1 MVPRF
6 GGHSGRH
13 GQPALRVES
22 YNHGGIFPLSIE
34 SVNLGR
40 RGGSSDEWMSSTS
53 SLTNTYAGNIP
64 RVNRLRKDNYEPR
77 VLLCETNRFSS
88 RFDDVPVMSD
98 NAIGLL
104 VLVCIF
110 GASLLGML
118 LRPALSQHHLSPD
131 TKDAVKLGM
140 GLVGT
145 MAALILGLL
154 VAAAKSAYDTEKNEV
169 TQMAAKIIFLDRVLA
184 NYGPESAD
192 TRLLLRR
199 MVEGAVNRMWPEERS
214 HNAQLDPAGSGH
226 EELHKAIQ
234 KLSPRN
240 DVQLSLKSQAVGVAS
255 DLGQLRW
262 LLFEQSG
269 SSISMPLLI
278 VVVVW
283 LAIIFASWGLF
294 APSNA
299 IAIASLL
306 LAALSVSGAI
316 FLILELDQPFDGVI
330 HISSAP
336 MRNALA
342 HLGR

>member
-1 MVPRF
+1 
-6 GGHSGRH
+6 
-13 GQPALRVES
+13 
-22 YNHGGIFPLSIE
+22 
-34 SVNLGR
+34 
-40 RGGSSDEWMSSTS
+40 
-53 SLTNTYAGNIP
+53 
-64 RVNRLRKDNYEPR
+64 
-77 VLLCETNRFSS
+77 
-88 RFDDVPVMSD
+88 
-98 NAIGLL
+98 
-104 VLVCIF
+104 
-110 GASLLGML
+110 
-118 LRPALSQHHLSPD
+118 
-131 TKDAVKLGM
+131 
-140 GLVGT
+140 
-145 MAALILGLL
+145 
-154 VAAAKSAYDTEKNEV
+154 
-169 TQMAAKIIFLDRVLA
+169 VLA

-192 TRLLLRR
+192 TRVLLHR
-199 MVEGAVNRMWPEERS
+199 MVENAVNRMWPEERS
-214 HNAQLDPAGSGH
+214 SHAQLDPTASGA

-278 VVVVW
+278 VVISW